1 MIRPLVIKMMGRVP
15 VQCLSYFT
23 VSHKKKRQ
31 PLKGR
36 LRSLKKKKKVKNVVI
51 KTVGKS
57 FKEKHKC

>member
-1 MIRPLVIKMMGRVP
+1 MIRPLVLKMMVRIP
-15 VQCLSYFT
+15 VQCVSYFT

-36 LRSLKKKKKVKNVVI
+36 LRSLKKKKVKNVVI

-57 FKEKHKC
+57 FREKH